1 MLNTYELYQRER
13 FLALK
18 QGLAKIFNDLDSDEV
33 IRTLREDP
41 TSAGF
46 AYQRLREVLDNAL
59 IAENE
64 QQIQNLRGENLIMK
78 EQLTK
83 VNAKCSQLEQEN
95 KGKRIDIEAKIK
107 GLEQKK
113 DRYKDAANQGQKETD
128 QLSKRMRDLNTQI
141 ATVRQEYEV
150 KIAAKD
156 GEITRLERILSETKA
171 SLHDKSF

>member
-1 MLNTYELYQRER
+1 M
-13 FLALK
+13 
-18 QGLAKIFNDLDSDEV
+18 
-33 IRTLREDP
+33 
-41 TSAGF
+41 
-46 AYQRLREVLDNAL
+46 REVLDNAL

-113 DRYKDAANQGQKETD
+113 DRYKDAANQC
-128 QLSKRMRDLNTQI
+128 
-141 ATVRQEYEV
+141 
-150 KIAAKD
+150 
-156 GEITRLERILSETKA
+156 
-171 SLHDKSF
+171 

>member
-1 MLNTYELYQRER
+1 MAESIITPRASVKDYYDQVLNSYELYQRER

-41 TSAGF
+41 NSAGF
-46 AYQRLREVLDNAL
+46 AYQRMREVLDNAL

-64 QQIQNLRGENLIMK
+64 QQIQNLRGENLIMR

-83 VNAKCSQLEQEN
+83 VNAKCSQLELEN
-95 KGKRIDIEAKIK
+95 KGKQNDIDAKIK

-113 DRYKDAANQGQKETD
+113 DRYKDAANQC
-128 QLSKRMRDLNTQI
+128 
-141 ATVRQEYEV
+141 
-150 KIAAKD
+150 
-156 GEITRLERILSETKA
+156 
-171 SLHDKSF
+171 

>member
-1 MLNTYELYQRER
+1 MAESIITPRASVKDYYDQVLNSYELYQRER

-41 TSAGF
+41 NSAGF
-46 AYQRLREVLDNAL
+46 AYQRMREVLDNAL

-64 QQIQNLRGENLIMK
+64 QQIQNLRGENLIMR

-83 VNAKCSQLEQEN
+83 VNAKCSQLELEN
-95 KGKRIDIEAKIK
+95 KGKRNDIDSKIK

-113 DRYKDAANQGQKETD
+113 ERYKDAANQC
-128 QLSKRMRDLNTQI
+128 
-141 ATVRQEYEV
+141 
-150 KIAAKD
+150 
-156 GEITRLERILSETKA
+156 
-171 SLHDKSF
+171 

>member
-1 MLNTYELYQRER
+1 LFDITNKYINQAHSPPPQFFVAQTGLLNSGISGVSPLKPHLQTSNYTFSPLTKEQLMASSGPRLAESIITPRASVKDYYDQVLNSYELYQRER

-41 TSAGF
+41 NSAGF
-46 AYQRLREVLDNAL
+46 AYQRMREVLDNAL

-83 VNAKCSQLEQEN
+83 VNAKCS
-95 KGKRIDIEAKIK
+95 
-107 GLEQKK
+107 
-113 DRYKDAANQGQKETD
+113 
-128 QLSKRMRDLNTQI
+128 
-141 ATVRQEYEV
+141 
-150 KIAAKD
+150 
-156 GEITRLERILSETKA
+156 
-171 SLHDKSF
+171 

>member
-1 MLNTYELYQRER
+1 LAESIITPRASVKDYYDQVLNSYELYQRER

-41 TSAGF
+41 NSAGF
-46 AYQRLREVLDNAL
+46 AYQRMREVLDNAL

-64 QQIQNLRGENLIMK
+64 QQIQNLRGENLIMR

-83 VNAKCSQLEQEN
+83 VNAKCSQLELEN
-95 KGKRIDIEAKIK
+95 KGKRNDIDSKIK

-113 DRYKDAANQGQKETD
+113 DRYKDAANQC
-128 QLSKRMRDLNTQI
+128 
-141 ATVRQEYEV
+141 
-150 KIAAKD
+150 
-156 GEITRLERILSETKA
+156 
-171 SLHDKSF
+171 

>member
-1 MLNTYELYQRER
+1 MLSTYELYQRER

-18 QGLAKIFNDLDSDEV
+18 QGLAKLFNDLDSDEV

-41 TSAGF
+41 NSAGF
-46 AYQRLREVLDNAL
+46 AYQRMREVLDNAL

-83 VNAKCSQLEQEN
+83 INAKCSQLEQEN

-113 DRYKDAANQGQKETD
+113 DRYKDAANQC
-128 QLSKRMRDLNTQI
+128 
-141 ATVRQEYEV
+141 
-150 KIAAKD
+150 
-156 GEITRLERILSETKA
+156 
-171 SLHDKSF
+171 